1 MAKRSASKGL
11 SYKRSKKD
19 FYRTPYEAVLPLL
32 AHLPNHVSFVEPCA
46 GAGHL
51 IGHLERHGHDCQR
64 AYDIAPAKK
73 SLIGGIEQ
81 ADALQVKAQHFRDYY
96 ITNPPW
102 SRPVLHALIEHLRV
116 QRATWLLFDADW
128 KYTVQMDV
136 ANKYGVQTVP
146 QLLAYCHKIVA
157 VGRVNWIENT
167 GNKKGMD
174 NAAWYLFTDQPND
187 GAPKFY
193 PIGWKGDSV

>member
-11 SYKRSKKD
+11 KYKRNARN
-19 FYRTPYEAVLPLL
+19 YYPTPYEAVLPLL

-46 GAGHL
+46 GNGVL
-51 IGHLERHGHDCQR
+51 IAHLERHGHDCQR
-64 AYDIAPAKK
+64 AYDIAPQAP
-73 SLIGGIEQ
+73 GIEEQ
-81 ADALQVKAQHFRDYY
+81 DALTVKAQHFRDYY

-102 SRPVLHALIEHLRV
+102 DRPVLHALIEHLRV
-116 QRATWLLFDADW
+116 QRSTWLLFDADW
-128 KYTVQMDV
+128 KYTVQEAM
-136 ANKYGVQTVP
+136 ANRHGVQTVP

-157 VGRVNWIENT
+157 VGRVKWIAESK
-167 GNKKGMD
+167 GQGMD

-193 PIGWKGDSV
+193 PIGWKGQDL